1 MAAADCADDTDAAV
15 SIGAQLISYN
25 TATFYASG
33 TRHKLPKHSRNTVDE
48 THSQFILNPFS
59 ECSGNTFPLFFFYTH
74 SQTLSTCTSTA
85 AAGGENDRVDERL
98 SMKIAQ

>member
-33 TRHKLPKHSRNTVDE
+33 TSQVPETFPEHSSRNTFSV
-48 THSQFILNPFS
+48 HSESVLRMFREHIP
-59 ECSGNTFPLFFFYTH
+59 
-74 SQTLSTCTSTA
+74 
-85 AAGGENDRVDERL
+85 V
-98 SMKIAQ
+98 

>member
-33 TRHKLPKHSRNTVDE
+33 TSQVPE
-48 THSQFILNPFS
+48 TLAP
-59 ECSGNTFPLFFFYTH
+59 G
-74 SQTLSTCTSTA
+74 TLST
-85 AAGGENDRVDERL
+85 EHIL
-98 SMKIAQ
+98 SLF